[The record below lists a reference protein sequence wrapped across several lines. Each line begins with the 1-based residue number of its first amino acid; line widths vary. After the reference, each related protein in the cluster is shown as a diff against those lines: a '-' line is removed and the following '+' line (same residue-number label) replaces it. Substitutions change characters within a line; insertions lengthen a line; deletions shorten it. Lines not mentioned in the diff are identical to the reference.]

1 MNILKTTVH
10 PVGLQAKITMLYNG
24 RVRVRYMNVNNPL
37 TIIAE
42 HEQQFLKDIGAA
54 GRILRKGRIV

>member
-24 RVRVRYMNVNNPL
+24 RTRVRYMNVNNPL

-42 HEQQFLKDIGAA
+42 HERQFLKDMHVHGNV
-54 GRILRKGRIV
+54 LRKGRIV